1 MILQDFEKHFTRL
14 STFDRTVL
22 NTRKVL
28 LFLKVVEV
36 PDREKVGSLLM
47 D

>member
-1 MILQDFEKHFTRL
+1 MI
-14 STFDRTVL
+14 VL
-22 NTRKVL
+22 DTSKVL
-28 LFLKVVEV
+28 LFLKVVDV